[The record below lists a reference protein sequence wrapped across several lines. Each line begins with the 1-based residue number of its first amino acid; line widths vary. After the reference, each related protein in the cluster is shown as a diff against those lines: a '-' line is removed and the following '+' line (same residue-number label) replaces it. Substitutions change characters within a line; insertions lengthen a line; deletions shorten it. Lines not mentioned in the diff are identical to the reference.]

1 MTLFP
6 HEFRNQVRLYLR
18 SRELAFF
25 TFLLPVI
32 IFILLGSV
40 YGEDTIEGVKGSR
53 YLLAGMLGYG
63 VVATVFAGLSIV
75 LVIRR
80 ESGVLKRLRATPLP
94 APTYIAAMLCTFL
107 LAFAIEVL
115 CLVLLARFLFDVP
128 LPDQPLSLLAGL
140 LLGAAAFAALGIGLA
155 AVVRSAE
162 GSSAVVNAIYLPMA
176 FLSGAFFSPHSFPS
190 FLRAIAD
197 VLPLTYFIRIVR
209 DVMLHG
215 DPIWSVWPSVVA
227 VAAWGVF
234 GLAVAIR
241 KFHWEP
247 AESR

>member
-1 MTLFP
+1 M
-6 HEFRNQVRLYLR
+6 RLYIR

-25 TFLLPVI
+25 TFLLPII

-40 YGEDTIEGVKGSR
+40 YGEDKIEGVKGSR

-94 APTYIAAMLCTFL
+94 APTYIAAMLVTFL
-107 LAFAIEVL
+107 IAFGIEVV
-115 CLVLLARFLFDVP
+115 CLIALARVLFDVP
-128 LPDQPLSLLAGL
+128 LPERPLSLALVL
-140 LLGAAAFAALGIGLA
+140 LLGAAAFSALGIALA
-155 AVVRSAE
+155 GIVRSAE
-162 GSSAVVNAIYLPMA
+162 GSSAAVNAIYLPMA
-176 FLSGAFFSPHSFPS
+176 FLSGAFFSPHSFPN

-197 VLPLTYFIRIVR
+197 VLPLTYFIRLVR

-215 DPIWSVWPSVVA
+215 NPIWSEWESVA
-227 VAAWGVF
+227 VVTAWGLV
-234 GLAVAIR
+234 GLLAALR
-241 KFHWEP
+241 TFHWEP
-247 AESR
+247 RENS

>member
-1 MTLFP
+1 MRLLT
-6 HEFRNQVRLYLR
+6 HELRNQLRLYIR

-25 TFLLPVI
+25 TFMLPLI

-40 YGEDTIEGVKGSR
+40 YGKDRIEGVKGSR

-63 VVATVFAGLSIV
+63 VVATVFAGLSII

-94 APTYIAAMLCTFL
+94 APTYVAAMLATFL
-107 LAFAIEVL
+107 LAFALEVVAL
-115 CLVLLARFLFDVP
+115 IVLARVLFDVP
-128 LPDQPLSLLAGL
+128 LPGRPVSLALSLA
-140 LLGAAAFAALGIGLA
+140 LGAAAFSALGVGLA
-155 AVVRSAE
+155 ALVRTAE

-176 FLSGAFFSPHSFPS
+176 FLSGSFFSPHSFPQ

-197 VLPLTYFIRIVR
+197 VLPLTYFIRLVR

-215 DPIWSVWPSVVA
+215 DEIWSDLGAVA
-227 VAAWGVF
+227 VVAAWGAV
-234 GLAVAIR
+234 GLAVALR
-241 KFHWEP
+241 RFRWEP
-247 AESR
+247 HEG